1 MNSGPNRWVMA
12 AIAGPP
18 GAVVA
23 REIASASML
32 AAPRSRSIRSTV
44 LLPLPMPPVSPTRI
58 AGPRSEADHLQDCGR
73 AEHQSGEPRAGEEGA
88 ERHVA
93 AVAQLAGELHPDAN

>member
-1 MNSGPNRWVMA
+1 MNSGPNRRAMPAMA
-12 AIAGPP
+12 APP

-32 AAPRSRSIRSTV
+32 AAPSWRSISSTV

-58 AGPRSEADHLQDCGR
+58 VRLRSEADDLQDRGWP
-73 AEHQSGEPRAGEEGA
+73 EHQCRQPGSGQERA
-88 ERHVA
+88 ERHVPA
-93 AVAQLAGELHPDAN
+93 FAQLAGELHAD